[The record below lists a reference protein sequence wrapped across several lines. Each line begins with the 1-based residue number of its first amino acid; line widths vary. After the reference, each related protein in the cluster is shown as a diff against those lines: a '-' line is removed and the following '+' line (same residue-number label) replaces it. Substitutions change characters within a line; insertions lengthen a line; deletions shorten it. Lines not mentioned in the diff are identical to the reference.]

1 MASHIKK
8 LLKELPFYG
17 KTIESRIKKFANA
30 KLLSEIPVFEKP
42 KKSKLNNELLKY
54 YYKNNN
60 FINSP

>member
-8 LLKELPFYG
+8 LLKERPFYG

-42 KKSKLNNELLKY
+42 KKVKIKQ
-54 YYKNNN
+54 
-60 FINSP
+60 